1 MYHLTSIRMA
11 VTKKSKNKNA
21 REDVGKKES
30 CRTVSENT
38 NDTSTMKNNMESLF
52 KKQEQGAQS

>member
-52 KKQEQGAQS
+52 KK